1 MQATLGHTVHLIGFY
16 QLSLSWLFHNSGLA
30 SASPGVHPPTPRRPQ
45 TSSQALPLQQQ
56 SRARLWLGSQKE
68 GGMGGAVLWG
78 PRPHTQRVFSLAK
91 VWKCLF
97 GLVNRRGL
105 GERKGALP
113 LERTG
118 LPGGQRERAPGGG
131 DARAHHS
138 SMTNRLGT
146 AGVRPQ
152 DGAGRS

>member
-1 MQATLGHTVHLIGFY
+1 
-16 QLSLSWLFHNSGLA
+16 
-30 SASPGVHPPTPRRPQ
+30 
-45 TSSQALPLQQQ
+45 
-56 SRARLWLGSQKE
+56 
-68 GGMGGAVLWG
+68 MGGAVPWV
-78 PRPHTQRVFSLAK
+78 PRPHTQCVFSLVK
-91 VWKCLF
+91 VWKYLF

-105 GERKGALP
+105 GERKGGLP
-113 LERTG
+113 LERIG